1 MTRLGTATSAPTSM
15 APKAI
20 SIKELRPSS
29 RVLIVEDE
37 VALADMIAYNLRGA
51 GWETRVVH
59 DGRAALTAVAEQTP
73 NLIILDLMLPELG
86 GMEVAKRLR
95 ATPATAGIPI
105 LMLTAKSSE
114 SDELAGLAAG
124 ADDYVTKPFSM
135 KLLVARAEALARR
148 VASGGSAVG
157 GGAGA
162 SRVLRFGEVSLD
174 PDTYICEVAHQRV
187 SLTLTEF
194 KLLLLLVKA
203 GGKVLSRSAL
213 ITSALGPGVVV
224 TDRTIDVHI
233 TSIRKKLGEMGDI
246 IKTVRGVGYR
256 TSLDPM

>member
-1 MTRLGTATSAPTSM
+1 M
-15 APKAI
+15 
-20 SIKELRPSS
+20 
-29 RVLIVEDE
+29 
-37 VALADMIAYNLRGA
+37 
-51 GWETRVVH
+51 
-59 DGRAALTAVAEQTP
+59 
-73 NLIILDLMLPELG
+73 
-86 GMEVAKRLR
+86 
-95 ATPATAGIPI
+95 
-105 LMLTAKSSE
+105 
-114 SDELAGLAAG
+114 
-124 ADDYVTKPFSM
+124 
-135 KLLVARAEALARR
+135 
-148 VASGGSAVG
+148 
-157 GGAGA
+157 
-162 SRVLRFGEVSLD
+162 RFGEVSLD